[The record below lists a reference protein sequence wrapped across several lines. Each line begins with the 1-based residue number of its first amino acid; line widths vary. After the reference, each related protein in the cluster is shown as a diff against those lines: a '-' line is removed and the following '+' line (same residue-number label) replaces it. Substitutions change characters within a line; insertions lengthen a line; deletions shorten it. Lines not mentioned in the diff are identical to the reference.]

1 VSEIALN
8 PPIDDSYVVPGTRLV
23 AGEYPGSR
31 PGTPVSESNARLA
44 RFLDGG
50 ITAFIDLTDPRDGLQ
65 PYDQSLKALAA
76 ERGID
81 LFYEQLTIRD
91 LGSTHGTIVNNR
103 LITES
108 PLQIRLLALDDGVL
122 LGAVGLGMADLDRI
136 HPDKEDM
143 FVRLGLRELGG
154 GGLCRGV

>member
-44 RFLDGG
+44 RFLDVG

-65 PYDQSLKALAA
+65 PYDESLKALAA

-91 LGSTHGTIVNNR
+91 MDVCDANGDKIGSVADIYRHEFVHADAAER
-103 LITES
+103 ELLACQDE
-108 PLQIRLLALDDGVL
+108 LQGDEDIDAAAQWSRLLSQCGK
-122 LGAVGLGMADLDRI
+122 R
-136 HPDKEDM
+136 
-143 FVRLGLRELGG
+143 
-154 GGLCRGV
+154 